1 MTCEIHN
8 SFLWFEEL
16 YGDSIKKQVIRE
28 ESTNHML
35 EKSFRGVK
43 AQPQGSRHALGYIHA
58 QMGSAQSP
66 LQQTAVYNQGRGGR
80 VKKTRNK
87 AGPTYNRGEANSRR
101 RVGNQTINRV
111 HRIQQ
116 ISIAVLPV
124 QFTGTRQHEY
134 RLPPVPDD
142 WYEFSVQCKISMK
155 ISMYRLSVVVFQMH
169 EVRLSEWSH
178 QSPVQR
184 VQIKPSSGMIRI
196 AHSAC
201 QNHTED
207 GVIVYAKIIP
217 SIRTGEMVSIFTGYT
232 YTEQHKHC
240 PSICIKLY
248 GYSNSNQLSLAT
260 IDSNYSR
267 SESICEILKVIINQA
282 NNH

>member
-16 YGDSIKKQVIRE
+16 YGDSIKEQVIRE

-43 AQPQGSRHALGYIHA
+43 AQPQWSSRHALGYIHA

-116 ISIAVLPV
+116 INIAT
-124 QFTGTRQHEY
+124 TGTVY
-134 RLPPVPDD
+134 RYSSARVPATAGTRGLVMNF
-142 WYEFSVQCKISMK
+142 WYSVK
-155 ISMYRLSVVVFQMH
+155 F
-169 EVRLSEWSH
+169 
-178 QSPVQR
+178 P
-184 VQIKPSSGMIRI
+184 
-196 AHSAC
+196 
-201 QNHTED
+201 
-207 GVIVYAKIIP
+207 
-217 SIRTGEMVSIFTGYT
+217 
-232 YTEQHKHC
+232 
-240 PSICIKLY
+240 
-248 GYSNSNQLSLAT
+248 
-260 IDSNYSR
+260 
-267 SESICEILKVIINQA
+267 
-282 NNH
+282 